1 MAISSQFKQQ
11 LHAFRQS
18 LQRDCQRGFTLMEL
32 MVVVAIIAIA
42 SAGVLFAIPDASA
55 TALERDAQRLAALLD
70 SARAQS
76 RASGLAV
83 VWRATPE
90 GFKFEGLPQAKNAST
105 GEMVDLVKFPTN
117 WLSSDTRVDESSRLA
132 LGPEPIIARQEVVLL
147 NAARSLTLATDGI
160 RPFAI
165 KSSDDIPWINQEVL
179 RSLRCWWRWVLCR
192 WRCWRGCGRRIRW

>member
-1 MAISSQFKQQ
+1 MVWLAAKVRMRILALGNKLTALRLIKLKQ
-11 LHAFRQS
+11 S
-18 LQRDCQRGFTLMEL
+18 GFTLMEL

-42 SAGVLFAIPDASA
+42 STGVMFAIPDAAA

-90 GFKFEGLPQAKNAST
+90 GFKFEGLPQAKDANT
-105 GEMVDLVKFPTN
+105 GEMVDLVKYPTS
-117 WLSSDTRVDESSRLA
+117 WLSTQTRVAENSRLA
-132 LGPEPIIARQEVVLL
+132 NVLVLGPEPIIAKQEVVLL

-160 RPFAI
+160 RPFGI
-165 KSSDDIPWINQEVL
+165 KSGAPIK
-179 RSLRCWWRWVLCR
+179 
-192 WRCWRGCGRRIRW
+192 

>member
-1 MAISSQFKQQ
+1 MRTLALGSK
-11 LHAFRQS
+11 LKKYALARNQS
-18 LQRDCQRGFTLMEL
+18 GFTLMEL

-42 SAGVLFAIPDASA
+42 SAGVMFAIPDAST

-83 VWRATPE
+83 VWHATPD
-90 GFKFEGLPQAKNAST
+90 GFKFDGLPQAKNATT

-117 WLSSDTRVDESSRLA
+117 WLSTETHVDEGGSLA
-132 LGPEPIIARQEVVLL
+132 KVLVLGPEPIIAKQEVVLL
-147 NAARSLTLATDGI
+147 NASRSMTLATDGI

-165 KSSDDIPWINQEVL
+165 KSSDDMK
-179 RSLRCWWRWVLCR
+179 
-192 WRCWRGCGRRIRW
+192 

>member
-42 SAGVLFAIPDASA
+42 SAGVMFAIPDASA

-105 GEMVDLVKFPTN
+105 GEMVDLVKFPTT

-165 KSSDDIPWINQEVL
+165 KSSDDIP
-179 RSLRCWWRWVLCR
+179 
-192 WRCWRGCGRRIRW
+192 

>member
-42 SAGVLFAIPDASA
+42 SAGVMFAIPDASA

-165 KSSDDIPWINQEVL
+165 KFSDEIQ
-179 RSLRCWWRWVLCR
+179 
-192 WRCWRGCGRRIRW
+192 

>member
-42 SAGVLFAIPDASA
+42 SAGVMFAIPDASA

-105 GEMVDLVKFPTN
+105 GEMVDLVKFPTT

-165 KSSDDIPWINQEVL
+165 KSSDDIQ
-179 RSLRCWWRWVLCR
+179 
-192 WRCWRGCGRRIRW
+192 

>member
-1 MAISSQFKQQ
+1 M
-11 LHAFRQS
+11 
-18 LQRDCQRGFTLMEL
+18 
-32 MVVVAIIAIA
+32 VVAIIAIA
-42 SAGVLFAIPDASA
+42 SAGVMFAIPDASA

-165 KSSDDIPWINQEVL
+165 KFSDDIQ
-179 RSLRCWWRWVLCR
+179 
-192 WRCWRGCGRRIRW
+192 

>member
-1 MAISSQFKQQ
+1 MPILALGNRLKI
-11 LHAFRQS
+11 HAQH
-18 LQRDCQRGFTLMEL
+18 GFTLMEL

-42 SAGVLFAIPDASA
+42 SAGVMFAIPDASS

-83 VWRATPE
+83 VWHATPE

-105 GEMVDLVKFPTN
+105 GEMVDLVKFPTD
-117 WLSSDTRVDESSRLA
+117 WLSADTHADLDSRLA
-132 LGPEPIIARQEVVLL
+132 LGPEPIIAQQEVVLL
-147 NAARSLTLATDGI
+147 NAARRLTLATDGI

-165 KSSDDIPWINQEVL
+165 KSSDQVQ
-179 RSLRCWWRWVLCR
+179 
-192 WRCWRGCGRRIRW
+192 

>member
-1 MAISSQFKQQ
+1 MAWLAVKARMRILALGSK
-11 LHAFRQS
+11 LKVRI
-18 LQRDCQRGFTLMEL
+18 QRDIQQGFTLMEL

-42 SAGVLFAIPDASA
+42 SAGVMFAIPDASA

-90 GFKFEGLPQAKNAST
+90 GFKFEGLPQAKDAST
-105 GEMVDLVKFPTN
+105 GEMVDLVKYPTT
-117 WLSSDTRVDESSRLA
+117 WLSTDTRVAENSRLA
-132 LGPEPIIARQEVVLL
+132 LGPEPIIAQQEVVLL

-160 RPFAI
+160 RPFSI
-165 KSSDDIPWINQEVL
+165 KSGDQIK
-179 RSLRCWWRWVLCR
+179 
-192 WRCWRGCGRRIRW
+192 

>member
-1 MAISSQFKQQ
+1 
-11 LHAFRQS
+11 
-18 LQRDCQRGFTLMEL
+18 MEL

-42 SAGVLFAIPDASA
+42 SAGVMFAIPDAST

-83 VWRATPE
+83 TWHPTAE
-90 GFKFEGLPQAKNAST
+90 GFKFEGLPQAKNATT

-117 WLSSDTRVDESSRLA
+117 WLSADTHVDENSRFANGLA
-132 LGPEPIIARQEVVLL
+132 LGPEPIIAQQEVVLL

-160 RPFAI
+160 RPFSI
-165 KSSDDIPWINQEVL
+165 KSSDQIQ
-179 RSLRCWWRWVLCR
+179 
-192 WRCWRGCGRRIRW
+192 